1 MLSWK
6 GVRVVK
12 YASDLWSM
20 QEIIFRIKP
29 KIIVE
34 TGTRFGGSASYFADM
49 QILAGIEN
57 PQVFTIDISTE
68 EYQQAAYHPNVK
80 RFTGSSLDP
89 VIFNEIGTETLN
101 IGDSPVLINLD
112 SDHVTEY
119 VTKELALYAPLVTVG
134 SYLIVE
140 DTNQPGPRM
149 ALYSFLAGHPE
160 FMVDRKVEPSETT
173 NPCGYL
179 LRCS

>member
-1 MLSWK
+1 MTWK

-20 QEIIFRIKP
+20 QEIIYRVKP
-29 KIIVE
+29 KIIIE
-34 TGTRFGGSASYFADM
+34 TGTRFGGSAAFFADM
-49 QILAGIEN
+49 QYLAGIDKF
-57 PQVFTIDISTE
+57 VYTVDVSSE
-68 EYQQAAYHPNVK
+68 EYQKSLEHPYIT
-80 RFTGSSLDP
+80 RLIGSSLDP
-89 VIFNEIGTETLN
+89 GIFNEIKTAALKKE
-101 IGDSPVLINLD
+101 PVLVNLD
-112 SDHVTEY
+112 SDHTAEHVA
-119 VTKELALYAPLVTVG
+119 KELALYASLVTVG

-149 ALYSFLAGHPE
+149 ALYAFLAGHPE

-179 LRCS
+179 LRCN